1 MVCARLID
9 CPDSPE
15 EEEMGPIPDMLFAGG
30 EEPVGVRVLT
40 YQSSSALKRIFNA
53 LEEEEVD
60 IIRRSSF
67 GKLIEI
73 AEKPV
78 FSGRFAR
85 YMLSRQLKTKKKHE
99 VWFRCA
105 GKPVRFSLRE
115 FAIVTGLPCGK
126 FPKKSK
132 MKLKKT
138 ISERP
143 YWPSLFGKVEVGTVS
158 SIMKMLYRK
167 TVKDREIRIKY
178 ACLAL
183 LESVLH
189 PTSLNMKI
197 STEHAEAIGDL
208 EEFFSYPWE
217 RLSFDMLMCSIKER
231 DEVGLSQNTIAVKGF
246 VLDLQL
252 VMLEDVPSLTE
263 GVQEIGSSS
272 ESDSDEI
279 EGNGR
284 DIFTKKQNL
293 NPAHARNVDKRG
305 NVYVCSILCE
315 DSTRPI
321 DEGSCEWSDEEEDS
335 KVDNLV
341 ALINANHEFQTSQF
355 RGEVRK
361 SDVDR
366 MRQRSKLT
374 SKGRKSSNVQSNCER
389 IDPGNVAA
397 LVIEKITP
405 QLAIM
410 DKNINSACAMVDAI
424 EGKVVVHVD
433 DLFVKLKEEMIK
445 CVKDMVSAMV
455 KDVFEAQNGPSN
467 IPSAA
472 PPEAAALST
481 HSTPARDLNAN
492 TIENVLRNLSDYST
506 PPRSKH
512 MTQVNLPSTNKDDVA
527 TGFVCVTPEP
537 ETCAQSANSE
547 NRTRQISLQQRLEAH
562 KRQEH
567 NITDEPSFSLGL
579 TQEEMNQGQLNMVP
593 AEVPLR
599 KTTSE
604 MNVDDNIAEGQ
615 VSRKSKRQRT
625 VPSTLVDDY
634 QCGRH
639 IMTRVRESQKFVFP
653 LDSISE
659 MERKYVQLSTKLND
673 KFTVNVAGL
682 FASGKD
688 IRLILE
694 RSRFMSAKVID
705 ILIRVVRRSTLLHLS
720 EEGRSSVALLDTKF
734 VAAINK
740 TYPKFVKSRN
750 KEGYMFPKGLR
761 DIFPSANDAA
771 VHPTRYYFPCN
782 LGNKHWVGIC
792 FDAGIGVITV
802 LDCNISLYKER
813 SLETDLKPIV
823 QMLPYL
829 ARFACQPIG
838 DDNVI
843 QCYDVARPKFVSQN
857 KNPSDSGLMVV
868 LLMANH
874 AVYGTEACKN
884 ISHERLEAEGRRAAI
899 WVYEFK
905 DEL

>member
-1 MVCARLID
+1 
-9 CPDSPE
+9 
-15 EEEMGPIPDMLFAGG
+15 MGPIPDMMFAGG

-40 YQSSSALKRIFNA
+40 YQSSK
-53 LEEEEVD
+53 EVD

-143 YWPSLFGKVEVGTVS
+143 YWPSLFGKVEVVTVS

-183 LESVLH
+183 LESVLL

-197 STEHAEAIGDL
+197 SREHAEAIEDL
-208 EEFFSYPWE
+208 EEFFSYPWG

-246 VLDLQL
+246 ALALQL
-252 VMLEDVPSLTE
+252 VMLEAVPSLTE

-272 ESDSDEI
+272 D
-279 EGNGR
+279 
-284 DIFTKKQNL
+284 
-293 NPAHARNVDKRG
+293 
-305 NVYVCSILCE
+305 ILCE

-321 DEGSCEWSDEEEDS
+321 DEGSCEWSDEEEDF

-355 RGEVRK
+355 RGGVRK
-361 SDVDR
+361 SDVD
-366 MRQRSKLT
+366 Q
-374 SKGRKSSNVQSNCER
+374 
-389 IDPGNVAA
+389 
-397 LVIEKITP
+397 KITP

-455 KDVFEAQNGPSN
+455 KDVFEGQNGPSN

-512 MTQVNLPSTNKDDVA
+512 MTQVCNYFFINLVLC
-527 TGFVCVTPEP
+527 F
-537 ETCAQSANSE
+537 
-547 NRTRQISLQQRLEAH
+547 
-562 KRQEH
+562 
-567 NITDEPSFSLGL
+567 LGL
-579 TQEEMNQGQLNMVP
+579 AWM
-593 AEVPLR
+593 
-599 KTTSE
+599 
-604 MNVDDNIAEGQ
+604 
-615 VSRKSKRQRT
+615 
-625 VPSTLVDDY
+625 
-634 QCGRH
+634 
-639 IMTRVRESQKFVFP
+639 
-653 LDSISE
+653 
-659 MERKYVQLSTKLND
+659 
-673 KFTVNVAGL
+673 
-682 FASGKD
+682 
-688 IRLILE
+688 
-694 RSRFMSAKVID
+694 FMS
-705 ILIRVVRRSTLLHLS
+705 
-720 EEGRSSVALLDTKF
+720 
-734 VAAINK
+734 
-740 TYPKFVKSRN
+740 
-750 KEGYMFPKGLR
+750 
-761 DIFPSANDAA
+761 
-771 VHPTRYYFPCN
+771 
-782 LGNKHWVGIC
+782 KH
-792 FDAGIGVITV
+792 FF
-802 LDCNISLYKER
+802 L
-813 SLETDLKPIV
+813 
-823 QMLPYL
+823 
-829 ARFACQPIG
+829 
-838 DDNVI
+838 
-843 QCYDVARPKFVSQN
+843 
-857 KNPSDSGLMVV
+857 
-868 LLMANH
+868 
-874 AVYGTEACKN
+874 
-884 ISHERLEAEGRRAAI
+884 
-899 WVYEFK
+899 
-905 DEL
+905 

>member
-15 EEEMGPIPDMLFAGG
+15 EEEMGPIPDMMFAGG

-40 YQSSSALKRIFNA
+40 YQSS
-53 LEEEEVD
+53 
-60 IIRRSSF
+60 
-67 GKLIEI
+67 
-73 AEKPV
+73 
-78 FSGRFAR
+78 
-85 YMLSRQLKTKKKHE
+85 T
-99 VWFRCA
+99 
-105 GKPVRFSLRE
+105 
-115 FAIVTGLPCGK
+115 
-126 FPKKSK
+126 
-132 MKLKKT
+132 
-138 ISERP
+138 
-143 YWPSLFGKVEVGTVS
+143 
-158 SIMKMLYRK
+158 
-167 TVKDREIRIKY
+167 
-178 ACLAL
+178 
-183 LESVLH
+183 
-189 PTSLNMKI
+189 
-197 STEHAEAIGDL
+197 
-208 EEFFSYPWE
+208 
-217 RLSFDMLMCSIKER
+217 
-231 DEVGLSQNTIAVKGF
+231 
-246 VLDLQL
+246 
-252 VMLEDVPSLTE
+252 VPSLTE

-272 ESDSDEI
+272 ESDSEEI

-321 DEGSCEWSDEEEDS
+321 DEGSCEWSDEEEDF

-355 RGEVRK
+355 RGGVRK

-374 SKGRKSSNVQSNCER
+374 SKGRKSSNVQSNSER
-389 IDPGNVAA
+389 FDPGNVAS

-410 DKNINSACAMVDAI
+410 DKNINLACAMVDAI

-455 KDVFEAQNGPSN
+455 KDVFEGQNGPSN

-527 TGFVCVTPEP
+527 TGFVCVTPQP

-547 NRTRQISLQQRLEAH
+547 NRTRQISLQQRLEAY

-599 KTTSE
+599 NTTSE
-604 MNVDDNIAEGQ
+604 MNVDDNIAEVQ

-740 TYPKFVKSRN
+740 TFPKFVKSRN

-857 KNPSDSGLMVV
+857 KNPSDSGLMAV

-884 ISHERLEAEGRRAAI
+884 IGHERLEAEGRRAAI
-899 WVYEFK
+899 LMSTALRVRLAHGAWDRNDDGHWTFQRKPTALGYTVLIKPTETLEDLETIIRDRLKLNPDTPLVMAYHPPEWLLEPEGTRTPPTTLTSTAAVEEMMSLRSWFL
-905 DEL
+905 ELTLYVSSGAEDVGYYQFLCETTLTIGGATFVFEGLADNELVASKEILEEIFSEQETVGIYKAHFQIENAKKHGRQNAASSSVASNEVTGEGSASSPPASED

>member
-15 EEEMGPIPDMLFAGG
+15 EEEMGLIPDMMFAGG
-30 EEPVGVRVLT
+30 EEPV
-40 YQSSSALKRIFNA
+40 
-53 LEEEEVD
+53 
-60 IIRRSSF
+60 
-67 GKLIEI
+67 
-73 AEKPV
+73 
-78 FSGRFAR
+78 
-85 YMLSRQLKTKKKHE
+85 
-99 VWFRCA
+99 
-105 GKPVRFSLRE
+105 
-115 FAIVTGLPCGK
+115 
-126 FPKKSK
+126 
-132 MKLKKT
+132 
-138 ISERP
+138 
-143 YWPSLFGKVEVGTVS
+143 
-158 SIMKMLYRK
+158 
-167 TVKDREIRIKY
+167 
-178 ACLAL
+178 
-183 LESVLH
+183 
-189 PTSLNMKI
+189 
-197 STEHAEAIGDL
+197 
-208 EEFFSYPWE
+208 
-217 RLSFDMLMCSIKER
+217 
-231 DEVGLSQNTIAVKGF
+231 
-246 VLDLQL
+246 
-252 VMLEDVPSLTE
+252 E

-272 ESDSDEI
+272 ESDSEEI

-321 DEGSCEWSDEEEDS
+321 DEGRCEWSDEEEDF

-355 RGEVRK
+355 RGGVRK

-366 MRQRSKLT
+366 MRQMSKLT
-374 SKGRKSSNVQSNCER
+374 SKGRKSSNVQSNSER

-455 KDVFEAQNGPSN
+455 KDVFEWQNGPSN

-492 TIENVLRNLSDYST
+492 TIKNVLRNLSDYST

-527 TGFVCVTPEP
+527 TGFVCVTPQP

-547 NRTRQISLQQRLEAH
+547 NQTRQISLQQRLEAH

-599 KTTSE
+599 NTTSE
-604 MNVDDNIAEGQ
+604 MNVDDNIAEVQ
-615 VSRKSKRQRT
+615 VSRKSKRT

-639 IMTRVRESQKFVFP
+639 IMTRKFVFP

-740 TYPKFVKSRN
+740 TFPKFVKSRN

-857 KNPSDSGLMVV
+857 KNPSDSGLMAV

-899 WVYEFK
+899 LMSTALRVRLAHGAWDRNDDGHWTFQRKPTALGYTVLIKPTETLEDLETIIRDQDVGYYQFLCETTLTIGGATFVFEGLA
-905 DEL
+905 DNELVASKEILEEIFSEQETVGIYKAHFQIENAKKQGRQNAASSSVASNEVTGEGSASSPPASED

>member
-15 EEEMGPIPDMLFAGG
+15 EEEMGLIPDMMFAGG

-143 YWPSLFGKVEVGTVS
+143 YWPSLFGKVEVVTVS

-183 LESVLH
+183 LESVLL

-197 STEHAEAIGDL
+197 SREHAEAIEDL
-208 EEFFSYPWE
+208 EEFFSYPWG

-246 VLDLQL
+246 ALALQL
-252 VMLEDVPSLTE
+252 VMLEAVPSLTE

-272 ESDSDEI
+272 ESDSEEI

-321 DEGSCEWSDEEEDS
+321 DEGRCEWSDEEEDF

-355 RGEVRK
+355 RGGVRK

-366 MRQRSKLT
+366 MRQMSKLT
-374 SKGRKSSNVQSNCER
+374 SKGRKSSNVQSNSER

-455 KDVFEAQNGPSN
+455 KDVFEWQNGPSN

-492 TIENVLRNLSDYST
+492 TIKNVLRNLSDYST

-527 TGFVCVTPEP
+527 TGFVCVTPQP

-547 NRTRQISLQQRLEAH
+547 NQTRQISLQQRLEAH

-599 KTTSE
+599 NTTSE
-604 MNVDDNIAEGQ
+604 MNVDDNIAEVQ
-615 VSRKSKRQRT
+615 VSRKSK
-625 VPSTLVDDY
+625 S
-634 QCGRH
+634 
-639 IMTRVRESQKFVFP
+639 
-653 LDSISE
+653 
-659 MERKYVQLSTKLND
+659 
-673 KFTVNVAGL
+673 TVNVAGL

-740 TYPKFVKSRN
+740 TFPKFVKSRN

-857 KNPSDSGLMVV
+857 KNPSDSGLMAV

-899 WVYEFK
+899 LVYEFK
-905 DEL
+905 EEL